1 MKCHGWVPQEE
12 ADPEMK
18 SGDKSLIGVD
28 QLRKENRESD
38 WARACRTGQGLCP
51 PGGAPGCGVPIQK
64 VPCQVKMAS
73 TLPRHLAAQPV
84 AAGLPKRSMTLGAQ
98 PRGIHVKLTAGS

>member
-1 MKCHGWVPQEE
+1 
-12 ADPEMK
+12 MK

-38 WARACRTGQGLCP
+38 WAGACRTGQDLCQ

-64 VPCQVKMAS
+64 VPCRVEMAS
-73 TLPRHLAAQPV
+73 TSTWHLATQPV
-84 AAGLPKRSMTLGAQ
+84 ATGLPKSSMTLGAQ